1 MLPKI
6 TAPVTKD
13 GEAKRGG
20 RICQYV
26 WKWPYR
32 AGWWRGLTFWSHI
45 FGIFGIN
52 KRPLSHPT
60 GGCRTWIGAKSG
72 EMVQGFS
79 ATLPTWGTV
88 QRQLRQGEMEREVRI
103 TMTWWKEASGIL
115 LELKILKGSFFFSLF
130 LGSQHWRWVS
140 PQDFPE
146 GQQSE
151 HKCSLVTCLPTHSKK
166 TCGQKKR
173 QTVEQF
179 FRKKKKKKHPHPP
192 SLQNTIRADELMN
205 HKNTSCVA
213 LMQAAL
219 SRCRAAA
226 GPAVWHCLFQVQ
238 LQWFLSQLG
247 TQSVCWY

>member
-13 GEAKRGG
+13 GEAKGGG

-103 TMTWWKEASGIL
+103 TMTCWKEASGIL
-115 LELKILKGSFFFSLF
+115 LELKVLKGSFFFSLF

-179 FRKKKKKKHPHPP
+179 FRKKKKKNTLILQVCKIP
-192 SLQNTIRADELMN
+192 SARMN
-205 HKNTSCVA
+205 
-213 LMQAAL
+213 
-219 SRCRAAA
+219 
-226 GPAVWHCLFQVQ
+226 
-238 LQWFLSQLG
+238 
-247 TQSVCWY
+247 